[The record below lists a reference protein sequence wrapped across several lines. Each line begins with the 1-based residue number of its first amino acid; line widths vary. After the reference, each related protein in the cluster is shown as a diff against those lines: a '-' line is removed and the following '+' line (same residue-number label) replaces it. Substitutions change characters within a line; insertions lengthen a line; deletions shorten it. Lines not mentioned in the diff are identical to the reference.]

1 MKNESVAKGMCEF
14 MYTISGVIDQRC
26 LEKFMEFLQN
36 DVSDECTR
44 LHIMI
49 CSNGGLVSVAIAIG
63 QLLRSLPCE
72 VVTYNISN
80 VDSAAIAVFAGGTRR
95 VCTPHGTFVFH
106 PAAKEISGA
115 KNAAELRL
123 LAKEVDSDT
132 KRFVSFLECCTGT
145 PMKDWESKMNSN
157 VRMSAKNATI
167 IMLATEVGSPPL

>member
-1 MKNESVAKGMCEF
+1 MKKESMDNGACEF
-14 MYTISGVIDQRC
+14 TYAISGAIDQKC
-26 LEKFMEFLQN
+26 LERFMEFLQN
-36 DVSDECTR
+36 EVSDECTR

-106 PAAKEISGA
+106 PAAKEVSGV
-115 KNAAELRL
+115 KSAAELRL
-123 LAKEVDSDT
+123 LAKEVDSDA

-145 PMKDWESKMNSN
+145 PMKDWESKMDSK
-157 VRMSAKNATI
+157 VRMSAKNATM
-167 IMLATEVGSPPL
+167 IMLATEVGNPPL